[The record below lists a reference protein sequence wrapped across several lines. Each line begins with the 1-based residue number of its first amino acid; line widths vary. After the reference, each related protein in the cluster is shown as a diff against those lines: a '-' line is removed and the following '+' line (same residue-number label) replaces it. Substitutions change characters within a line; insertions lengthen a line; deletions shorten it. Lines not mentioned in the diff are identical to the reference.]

1 MVFNLDY
8 EQAEKLDRLSERLG
22 LPKSVLVRD
31 AVNQLFEKYKKEL
44 AEETQARERPHS
56 ETPQRGRR

>member
-44 AEETQARERPHS
+44 AEEIQTRERPHS
-56 ETPQRGRR
+56 ETP